1 MSGNSVRLQAIRD
14 VEAYVPPAV
23 SFSSA
28 EAPGEVFGENVFTKA
43 VMQKRLPKG
52 VYRSVIGTIEH
63 GKPLDPVVADAV
75 ASAMKDW
82 ALEKGATHYAH
93 VFYPLT
99 GLTAEKHD
107 SFLEPLADG
116 TALAEFAG
124 KTLIQGEPDASSFP
138 NGGLRNTF
146 EARGYTGWDVT
157 SPAYVLENPNGN
169 TLCIPTVFVSM
180 TGEALDHKTPL
191 LRSQQAMGLQA
202 ERILKLFGHVEPD
215 HVVSYCGP
223 EQEYF
228 LIDRHFFLARPD
240 LLNAGR
246 TLFGAKPP
254 KGQEFDDHYFGAI
267 PERVLGFMM
276 DTEREL
282 FKLGIPAKTRHNEVA
297 PGQFEI
303 APMFERANVAA
314 DHQQL
319 LMTTFKTIAK
329 KHGLECLFHEKPFDG
344 VNGSGK
350 HVNFSLGNADVGS
363 LYVPGDTPHENAQF
377 LVFCAATIRA
387 VHKYSGLLR
396 ASVASATN
404 DHRLGANEAPPA
416 IISMFLGDQLADV
429 FEQIA
434 KDGGAKSS
442 KSKGAMQIGVDTL
455 PVLPTDPGDRNRTSP
470 FAFTGNRFEFRA
482 PGSGQTVN
490 VPMVTLNTIMAE
502 ALDHCATELENAVAA
517 GTEFDAAVQSL
528 LATLIKE
535 HGTVVFNGDGYSEKW
550 QLEAAERGLPNL
562 RTTLEALPELVTP
575 EAVELFEKYRVFN
588 EKEMHS
594 RYEVGLEQYT
604 LTVAVEAKLTM
615 EMGATTVLPAA
626 VRHQTE
632 VAQNL
637 ATLRAAGV
645 EPDTAPLD
653 EVSGPVTEL
662 RSTLAA
668 LKAALAADPGETA
681 LSEAEHAAHELLP
694 AMAAVR
700 AAADALEGI
709 VADDL
714 WPLPSYQE
722 MLYIL

>member
-1 MSGNSVRLQAIRD
+1 MSGNNVRLQAIRD

-23 SFSSA
+23 SFA
-28 EAPGEVFGENVFTKA
+28 ADETPGEIFGENVFNAT
-43 VMQKRLPKG
+43 VMQKRLPK
-52 VYRSVIGTIEH
+52 SVFKSVLATIEH
-63 GKPLDPVVADAV
+63 AKPLDPLVADAV
-75 ASAMKDW
+75 AAAMKDW
-82 ALEKGATHYAH
+82 AMEKGATHYAH

-107 SFLEPLADG
+107 SFLEPAGDG
-116 TALAEFAG
+116 TALMEFSG
-124 KTLIQGEPDASSFP
+124 KTLVQGEPDASSFP

-146 EARGYTGWDVT
+146 EARGYTGWDVM

-191 LRSQQAMGLQA
+191 LRSQQAMAQHA
-202 ERILKLFGHVEPD
+202 ERILRLFGHEPA
-215 HVVSYCGP
+215 HVVSFCGP

-329 KHGLECLFHEKPFDG
+329 KHGLECLFHEKPFEG

-350 HVNFSLGNADVGS
+350 HINFSIGNATEGN
-363 LYVPGDTPHENAQF
+363 LLNPGDNPHDNAQF
-377 LVFCAATIRA
+377 LVFCAAVIRA

-396 ASVASATN
+396 ASVASASN

-416 IISMFLGDQLADV
+416 IISVFLGDQLTDV

-434 KDGGAKSS
+434 NGGATSS
-442 KSKGAMQIGVDTL
+442 KGRGSLTIGVDTL

-482 PGSGQTVN
+482 PGSLQSVAG
-490 VPMVTLNTIMAE
+490 PMTTINTIMAE
-502 ALDHCATELENAVAA
+502 ALDCLATELEAAVAA
-517 GTEFDAAVQSL
+517 GTEFNTAVQDV
-528 LATLIKE
+528 LAGVVE
-535 HGTVVFNGDGYSEKW
+535 AHGSVVFNGDGYSDKW
-550 QLEAAERGLPNL
+550 QVEAAERGLPNL
-562 RTTLEALPELVTP
+562 RTTLDALPELISD
-575 EAVELFEKYRVFN
+575 ESMELFEHYKVFN
-588 EKEMHS
+588 HREMYS
-594 RYEVGLEQYT
+594 RYEIGLEHYV
-604 LTVAVEAKLTM
+604 LSIGVEARLTL
-615 EMGATTVLPAA
+615 EVATTSVLPAA
-626 VRHQTE
+626 TRYQTE
-632 VAQNL
+632 L
-637 ATLRAAGV
+637 ALNVGALKAAGV
-645 EPDTAPLD
+645 EADVATLQV
-653 EVSGPVTEL
+653 VSGPLADL
-662 RSTLAA
+662 RAAIATLGD
-668 LKAALAADPGETA
+668 ALAADAGETPIE
-681 LSEAEHAAHELLP
+681 EAQHAQEALLP

-700 AAADALEGI
+700 SAVDTLEGV

-714 WPLPSYQE
+714 WPLPTYQE
-722 MLYIL
+722 MLFIL